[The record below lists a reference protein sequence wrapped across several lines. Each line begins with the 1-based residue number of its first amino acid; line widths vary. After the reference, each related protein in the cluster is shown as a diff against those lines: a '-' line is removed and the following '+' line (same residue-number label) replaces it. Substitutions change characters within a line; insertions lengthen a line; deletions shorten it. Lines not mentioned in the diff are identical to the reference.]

1 MSSAQIPPSKDPS
14 TAAVPMT
21 PSPSNRNRTP
31 ATPKTPKP
39 DKLPWP
45 SCHTTKFQDWKVDQ
59 ILEEF
64 GMTMNDWNFLDA
76 QVLHPSFHAN
86 FEMTMTRDNLIKD
99 SPVFSGKKWDD
110 LVLDNLHQI
119 CKETVEYCIKNNASF
134 GKRFHN
140 LKSSDRIEQHNE
152 RKWLVRLFDSWF
164 TKKWNDKRRQAAK
177 GPRKRSAIVTCSDCG
192 GELVCFRCH
201 GMDVNV
207 FPIFCIR

>member
-1 MSSAQIPPSKDPS
+1 
-14 TAAVPMT
+14 
-21 PSPSNRNRTP
+21 
-31 ATPKTPKP
+31 
-39 DKLPWP
+39 
-45 SCHTTKFQDWKVDQ
+45 
-59 ILEEF
+59 
-64 GMTMNDWNFLDA
+64 MTMNDWNFLDA

-99 SPVFSGKKWDD
+99 SPVFSRKKWDD

-119 CKETVEYCIKNNASF
+119 CKEAVEYCIKNNASF